1 METGQGPG
9 HPLWQNIII
18 MRCHEACAKTKSKLT
33 SPLERE
39 RGRSQNKSQAVPR
52 LVQGGGYLQVGATR
66 AGGSGHAAR
75 LLLSPSTHRTS
86 HKLCHG
92 QETVKGAA
100 RGAQW
105 D

>member
-52 LVQGGGYLQVGATR
+52 LFPGWCRVGGICRWVQPVLGGLGMQP
-66 AGGSGHAAR
+66 GSCSPPALTEPPTSSAMGRR
-75 LLLSPSTHRTS
+75 L
-86 HKLCHG
+86 
-92 QETVKGAA
+92 
-100 RGAQW
+100 
-105 D
+105 